1 MVNFALKV
9 SGGGAM
15 NNNLV
20 LKAALC
26 AATTSYLA
34 GCAVTPL
41 PDDLPGVSTTQ
52 IVQSIRCETRH
63 ALAEYLRANLAFPKD
78 DTYARQVAASWS
90 GDDYAKYI
98 DFRKL
103 TPRMRNYLEYFQNS
117 AIVYD
122 FSFNVTETNNTN
134 SDFDIIRTVTRGTLS
149 LGLKA
154 GADLS
159 RSNIRTLASSDTFRG
174 LLMDVQNDYCEKT
187 AKGVN
192 FAYPITGKIG
202 MDEKIQS
209 FVDLTLFN
217 ALTGKE
223 GKGSP
228 TTVDETEFITKIS
241 GSVAPKAELTNA
253 LKAGSVAFDTSRTD
267 KHKVIIG
274 LSIPADVTFKPATTT
289 PRYVSLGAGATPA
302 QKQAADAVNQ
312 FITRFEAGRTIIYNN
327 GL

>member
-1 MVNFALKV
+1 
-9 SGGGAM
+9 M
-15 NNNLV
+15 NRNLMTKAV
-20 LKAALC
+20 LFTAIS
-26 AATTSYLA
+26 TYLS
-34 GCAVTPL
+34 GCAITPL

-52 IVQSIRCETRH
+52 IVQKIRCETRH

-78 DTYARQVAASWS
+78 DPYARQVAASWS
-90 GDDYAKYI
+90 GDDYAKNI
-98 DFRKL
+98 EFEKL
-103 TPRMRNYLEYFQNS
+103 TPRMRSYLEYFQSS

-134 SDFDIIRTVTRGTLS
+134 GDFDIIRTVTRGALS

-174 LLMDVQNDYCEKT
+174 LLMEVENDYCEKA

-202 MDEKIQS
+202 MDEKIQN

-217 ALTGKE
+217 GLTGKE

-228 TTVDETEFITKIS
+228 TTVDETEFVTKIS
-241 GSVAPKAELTNA
+241 GSIAPKAELTNA
-253 LKAGSVAFDTSRTD
+253 LKAGSVTYEASRTD

-312 FITRFEAGRTIIYNN
+312 FIDRFEAGRPIIYNN
-327 GL
+327 GF